1 LVLIASLMKKTL
13 SESFRIA
20 IIVGEA
26 SGDLLGAAL
35 IEQLQKFYPN
45 LTFEGV
51 LGPRL
56 KALGGKALYD
66 SERLAI
72 MGFVEPLKRLPE
84 LLRMRSHLCRH
95 YRENPPDVFIGIDAP
110 DFTLGIERH
119 LKRHG
124 IKTVHYVSPS
134 VWAWRQGRIKKIKQ
148 AVDLM
153 LVLFPF
159 EAAFY
164 AKHHVAAV
172 YVGHPMARDISLIS
186 CKVYPQSPFTL
197 AILPGSRHSEIA
209 YLAEPF
215 LKTALLLKAYFPD
228 IQFISP
234 MASPAIQEHFLKIK
248 AKIAP
253 GLEIQLF
260 DGQADTV
267 LAASDCALITSGT
280 ATFQAMLH
288 HCPMV
293 VGFKTTGFNA
303 WLIRRLYKHRFFALP
318 NILFD
323 RAIVPEHFQEAAT
336 PDQLLQSLKTL
347 LKDKSAAKAIEDEF
361 FAMHQRLQEPNQNA
375 AACAIIDLLNNP
387 AIPQN

>member
-1 LVLIASLMKKTL
+1 MK
-13 SESFRIA
+13 IG
-20 IIVGEA
+20 IVVGEA

-35 IEQLQKFYPN
+35 IEQLQKFYPH
-45 LTFEGV
+45 LTFDGV

-66 SERLAI
+66 SERLAV

-84 LLRMRSHLCRH
+84 LLRMRGHLCRY

-119 LKRHG
+119 LKRHSV
-124 IKTVHYVSPS
+124 KTVHYVSPS

-159 EAAFY
+159 EAEFY
-164 AKHHVAAV
+164 EKHRVPVV
-172 YVGHPMARDISLIS
+172 YVGHPMARDISLN
-186 CKVYPQSPFTL
+186 YMNSPLSLGGYASTSPAGGEVKNPLL

-209 YLAEPF
+209 HMAEPF
-215 LKTALLLKAYFPD
+215 LKTALLLKAHFPEL
-228 IQFISP
+228 QFISP
-234 MASPAIQEHFLKIK
+234 MASPAIREHFLKIK
-248 AKIAP
+248 AQIAP
-253 GLEIQLF
+253 ELEIQLL
-260 DGQADTV
+260 DGRADTA

-293 VGFKTTGFNA
+293 VGFRTTAFNA
-303 WLIRRLYKHRFFALP
+303 WLIRKLYKHRFFALP

-323 RAIVPEHFQEAAT
+323 RAIVPEYFQEAAT
-336 PDQLLQSLKTL
+336 PDQLFQSLKIL
-347 LKDKSAAKAIEDEF
+347 LEDKLTAKAIENEF
-361 FAMHQRLQEPNQNA
+361 LVMHQKLLAPATEA
-375 AACAIIDLLNNP
+375 GADAIINLLSANL
-387 AIPQN
+387 QN